1 MGAKIT
7 DRKEKKCSRC
17 ANLLPLSEFTVTR
30 SRPTGSS
37 RCKVC
42 MAEEAQQRRT
52 ADPSRQSEATA
63 RWKSGHP
70 EDYKAAHR
78 KNKARYYAENTEI
91 LRAKVAAWQ
100 AQNPELVRVYKKLN
114 RQKRRAQIK
123 GQHVPAWVV
132 AKLFELFEGK
142 CAYCRSAPAVHMDHI
157 YPLSKGGDHLP
168 SNLAPACAHCNLSK
182 NASLPVEFRDRTG
195 YDVQAVIHKVRDL
208 TQN

>member
-17 ANLLPLSEFTVTR
+17 ANLLPMSEFTVTR

-42 MAEEAQQRRT
+42 MAEEAQQLRAARPELNKLAT
-52 ADPSRQSEATA
+52 LRWQEANPELYASIQKANKVEFYARNSEVL
-63 RWKSGHP
+63 
-70 EDYKAAHR
+70 KAAVR
-78 KNKARYYAENTEI
+78 
-91 LRAKVAAWQ
+91 VWQ
-100 AQNPELVRVYKKLN
+100 AGHPELVRVYKKLN
-114 RQKRRAQIK
+114 RQKRRARIK

-182 NASLPVEFRDRTG
+182 NASLPVEFQDRTG
-195 YDVQAVIHKVRDL
+195 YDVQAVIQKVRDL
-208 TQN
+208 N